1 METLLPSRP
10 LKEKAECH
18 LRAEEQPEETGGG
31 SAVVLWAGPTGS
43 APEQRFRPL
52 SRQAQTFRS
61 VSRGCTI
68 DT

>member
-18 LRAEEQPEETGGG
+18 LRAEEQREETGGG

-43 APEQRFRPL
+43 AHGAEVPTPL
-52 SRQAQTFRS
+52 PPGADFPLNEP
-61 VSRGCTI
+61 GMHN
-68 DT
+68 